1 MWLTYDDGFWGM
13 KIAHLGIV
21 FIIATLLLYHE
32 KEKTDTSCCHLSES
46 IKTIASI
53 YVCLPLRRFFFPL
66 YQTQICFQQWIS
78 SYQQFFSWALQCTH
92 RDCLIHSLKSEWLLS
107 YLAQSISANV
117 LHLNWSLY
125 VWIVDQLA
133 EEFFDS
139 KTPSKVL
146 HSFWRAKSWVESSCS
161 SFFVWA
167 PKF

>member
-53 YVCLPLRRFFFPL
+53 YVCLPLRRFFPSLSNTDLFSTMDL
-66 YQTQICFQQWIS
+66 LLSTVFFLGIAVHTQGLPYTLVKVWV
-78 SYQQFFSWALQCTH
+78 FF
-92 RDCLIHSLKSEWLLS
+92 S

-117 LHLNWSLY
+117 LHLNRSLY

-133 EEFFDS
+133 EESFDS

-161 SFFVWA
+161 SFFGWA